1 VRYIAETPGIDINL
15 MSGVTSLQ
23 RPSHYPARANRP
35 EILVILLSCGAAID
49 GLDGLDG
56 DGRTPLHV
64 ALEERAFESVH
75 FLLEQGASMTRA
87 DSGFSI
93 VAATNLH

>member
-15 MSGVTSLQ
+15 MSGVTSLP
-23 RPSHYPARANRP
+23 RPLHYPARANRP
-35 EILVILLSCGAAID
+35 EILDILLSCGAAI
-49 GLDGLDG
+49 DGLDG